1 MATLRVR
8 PAGVLASTRG
18 HRVAH
23 RRADRRLAARS
34 DYSTNDRD
42 VSVEKPPSDDGAKQ
56 TPVKKVVV
64 IGGGLAGLGCLAS
77 LSGHKHI
84 NATLLESTRVLGG
97 RVRSKAALGALAW
110 DQGASY
116 FTAKD
121 PSTPFAEV
129 LRKGRADGVVELW
142 AGGDAS
148 PGARVGTMGT
158 KEEAGGHVL
167 DESSWEPFAASKE
180 LYVGVPSMAELPVFV
195 AEKVANA
202 VRPEA
207 SWLGD
212 NAVPGTPE
220 YLTNAFA
227 DRIQALRTQDT
238 GTWPANVPHS
248 GSDRNWGLMI
258 RCR

>member
-1 MATLRVR
+1 METGPIVWTRYCRLEADLSDIHAANKLATRAWNRKL
-8 PAGVLASTRG
+8 GV
-18 HRVAH
+18 
-23 RRADRRLAARS
+23 
-34 DYSTNDRD
+34 
-42 VSVEKPPSDDGAKQ
+42 E
-56 TPVKKVVV
+56 
-64 IGGGLAGLGCLAS
+64 
-77 LSGHKHI
+77 
-84 NATLLESTRVLGG
+84 E
-97 RVRSKAALGALAW
+97 
-110 DQGASY
+110 
-116 FTAKD
+116 
-121 PSTPFAEV
+121 
-129 LRKGRADGVVELW
+129 
-142 AGGDAS
+142 
-148 PGARVGTMGT
+148 T

-238 GTWPANVPHS
+238 GAWPANVPHS

-258 RCR
+258 RCREGGHMWYKPWESDVVVLATQAPAAAKLTAQILKSVGADGDGGDGYGIASKILAMASAADRIRGNHCWSLTVAFAGGRCSVVSSFVHLLPHGVTGSARATPL